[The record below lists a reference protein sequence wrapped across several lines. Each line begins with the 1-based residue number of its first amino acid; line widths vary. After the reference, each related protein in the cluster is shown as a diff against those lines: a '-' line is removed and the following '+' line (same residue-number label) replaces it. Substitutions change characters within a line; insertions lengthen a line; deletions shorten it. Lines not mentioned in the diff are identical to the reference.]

1 LSSGASSAEAW
12 KAPFP
17 VIRIDHPWPVKMAK
31 SSACSLKL
39 NLQRSEAIF
48 AMRTWAFLW
57 RFIAMI
63 VASARLRNRE
73 RLTAT

>member
-1 LSSGASSAEAW
+1 MEGSFSAD
-12 KAPFP
+12 PDRSIP
-17 VIRIDHPWPVKMAK
+17 DDHPWPAKMAK

-57 RFIAMI
+57 RIMAMI
-63 VASARLRNRE
+63 VASTRMRNRE
-73 RLTAT
+73 RLAAT